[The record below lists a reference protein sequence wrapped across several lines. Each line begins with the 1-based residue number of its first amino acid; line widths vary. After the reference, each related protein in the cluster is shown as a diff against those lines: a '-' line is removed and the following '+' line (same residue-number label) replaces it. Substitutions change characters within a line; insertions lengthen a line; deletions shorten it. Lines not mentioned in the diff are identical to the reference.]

1 LSELELKLDH
11 FGRSRARVLG
21 PSSTNSKKRNT
32 KRFIQCVINGNY
44 LGGFLGTELD
54 FSDNN
59 LVQANMSFKGKTHLA
74 VEENTSSASWSPQE
88 QRKNRIQRSLC
99 DDRSREWV
107 KLLIKLSFA
116 SQIDL
121 IELKF
126 VFKD

>member
-1 LSELELKLDH
+1 MNFIDPD
-11 FGRSRARVLG
+11 GRSDL
-21 PSSTNSKKRNT
+21 S
-32 KRFIQCVINGNY
+32 NG
-44 LGGFLGTELD
+44 FGTELD